1 MFVKKNNTNG
11 QTCQK
16 VNNDILKIEVV
27 PNWSWYPIRLTAEH
41 AQQEDFFARVWKPA
55 ENILSKGCNQKHIF
69 RTYKWYDFRKYFLY
83 VIFLRK
89 LF

>member
-1 MFVKKNNTNG
+1 M
-11 QTCQK
+11 
-16 VNNDILKIEVV
+16 
-27 PNWSWYPIRLTAEH
+27 AEH

-55 ENILSKGCNQKHIF
+55 ENILSKGCNQQHTF